1 MAESRS
7 ELATISA
14 LVPTLS
20 IIGLFNFI
28 HIAKQLKDDILLAQ
42 PAEEPEHQAPEVL
55 PPSVTKLLADSC
67 RISLEDVALLWN
79 ELRVL
84 VWGTHDFVASSL
96 DNTIVKY
103 GHGLGL
109 AADTLYPPTH
119 ACVQPGCSRA
129 SKGLDP
135 TKISLM

>member
-28 HIAKQLKDDILLAQ
+28 HVAKQLKDDILLAQ

-55 PPSVTKLLADSC
+55 PPSVADVTSFLA
-67 RISLEDVALLWN
+67 RI
-79 ELRVL
+79 
-84 VWGTHDFVASSL
+84 H
-96 DNTIVKY
+96 
-103 GHGLGL
+103 LG
-109 AADTLYPPTH
+109 AKPCIRRTG
-119 ACVQPGCSRA
+119 V
-129 SKGLDP
+129 
-135 TKISLM
+135 